1 MNKKILYIS
10 ILILI
15 ILLFFI
21 FKFTKI
27 KNLILKK
34 IYPVKYSEYVYKYSE
49 EYDIDPLLVFA
60 IIKTESNFIE
70 SAVSKSGAIGLMQLM
85 PETAK
90 ERAEKLNIEYTEKT
104 LYNAE
109 DNIRMGISYYKTLLD
124 HYNENYILAFVAYNA
139 GIGNVDKWISE
150 ETINNVGTDIENIP
164 FKETNMYVRK
174 IIHNYQTYKELYN

>member
-1 MNKKILYIS
+1 MKKILYIS

-15 ILLFFI
+15 LLFCI
-21 FKFTKI
+21 FKYTEI

-34 IYPVKYSEYVYKYSE
+34 IHPIKYSEYVYKYSQ
-49 EYDIDPLLVFA
+49 EYDMDPLLVFA
-60 IIKTESNFIE
+60 IIKTESNFDE
-70 SAVSKSGAIGLMQLM
+70 NAVSKSGAIGLMQLM

-90 ERAEKLNIEYTEKT
+90 ERAEKLNIEYTEET
-104 LYNAE
+104 LYSSE
-109 DNIRMGISYYKTLLD
+109 DNIRLGISYYKTLLD
-124 HYNENYILAFVAYNA
+124 YYNKNYILAFVAYNE

-174 IIHNYQTYKELYN
+174 IIHNYQIYKELYN